1 MRQLSGTYIRK
12 RRVRLGLT
20 QLELGRALE
29 VTANTV
35 ARWER
40 GEQRVSNPERVDAAL
55 QTLGRA
61 LAGPRHGTIARGTVP
76 EQTGA
81 SVTPSSVLPRHN
93 LPAQLTGLVGRE
105 RDVTEVHHLL
115 QNNRLVT
122 LTGAGGIGKTR
133 LAVQVAREHFAD
145 FADGAW
151 FVDLAQIRD
160 DGLVAQAVAVVLRV
174 PERPGKS
181 LVESLVDAIQGRRQL
196 LILDNCE
203 HVLDPAARLIDRL
216 LRTSDDLRVLT
227 TSREALSTAGERV
240 WRVKPLPVPEAP
252 TTVSPARLLKYES
265 VRLFVDRATA
275 AESDF
280 ALTVHNGAAVVEV
293 CRRLDG
299 IPLAIELAAACVTFL
314 SPVQLLSLPRASSHP
329 GAAGQRGVPIRHQTM
344 TSAIEWSYQ
353 RLLDAERNLF
363 TQLSVFV
370 GGFSLGAAESV
381 SSGPGV
387 SAADVAGLLGRL
399 VAKSLILAESG
410 QEGAMRYRLLEP
422 MRDFAQERLE
432 LCGESDA
439 VHRKHAAFCLEVARQ
454 ADQVASGA
462 PLAGADKLLAREQHN
477 MYSALR
483 WFIAQGETESAQTV
497 GVAVAEAWRLRG
509 HFGQGRALLTELA
522 DLPGAGQAT
531 LARANLCFLGALLG
545 YLQGDLSACRRHA
558 EQCVVISR
566 ALGHGF
572 GVARGLGRIAHDA
585 RAQGNFQE
593 ARACLQEGLEACVGP
608 EHEGVAA
615 GLSVHL
621 ALVARDENNYD
632 EAGLLART
640 ALDVAIAR
648 GFTRVAAHALL
659 ILGDAAAH
667 RGETAEARRYL
678 DKSVA
683 LWTKANDRWGQAR
696 AMLELGRVAI
706 DSGEHTAAASVIA
719 ASLRIYG
726 ELADAWGRALALE
739 TSAALAARSAQPALA
754 LQFAEAAAQLRLKAD
769 LVRSPRDSGWLAE
782 RLRLA
787 ERALGSTRCT
797 LARAK
802 GRELTMEDAIE
813 LALRVDGVGRPAALT
828 RRERDVAG
836 LVALG
841 WTDSRIA
848 LELVVGRRT
857 VESHMST
864 IRSKL
869 GFNSRAQV
877 AVWAVEQGLR
887 VAVAPAGAS
896 QP

>member
-1 MRQLSGTYIRK
+1 MRIAADCCQALSSCLIEGSLLGGRQLSGTYIRK
-12 RRVRLGLT
+12 RRARLGLT

-55 QTLGRA
+55 QALGRA
-61 LAGPRHGTIARGTVP
+61 LAGPGHGIIARGTVP
-76 EQTGA
+76 QQTGA

-115 QNNRLVT
+115 QNNRFVT

-174 PERPGKS
+174 PEQPGKS
-181 LVESLVDAIQGRRQL
+181 LVDSLVDAIRGRRQL

-203 HVLDPAARLIDRL
+203 HVLEPAARLIDRL

-227 TSREALSTAGERV
+227 TSREALGIAGERA

-252 TTVSPARLLKYES
+252 TTVSPAQLLKYES

-280 ALTVHNGAAVVEV
+280 ALTVDNGAAVVEV
-293 CRRLDG
+293 SRRLDG

-314 SPVQLLSLPRASSHP
+314 SPVQLLSLPGASSHP

-353 RLLDAERNLF
+353 RLSDAERTLF

-381 SSGPGV
+381 ASGPGV
-387 SAADVAGLLGRL
+387 CAADVAGLLGRL
-399 VAKSLILAESG
+399 VAKSLVLAESG

-422 MRDFAQERLE
+422 MRDFAKEWLE
-432 LCGESDA
+432 LRGESDA
-439 VHRKHAAFCLEVARQ
+439 VHRKHAAFCLEVARR

-462 PLAGADKLLAREQHN
+462 PLAGADQLLAREQHN

-483 WFIAQGETESAQTV
+483 WFIAQGETESVQTV

-522 DLPGAGQAT
+522 HLPGAGQAT
-531 LARANLCFLGALLG
+531 LARANLCFMAALLA
-545 YLQGDLSACRRHA
+545 YLQGDLSASRSHA

-566 ALGHGF
+566 ALGNSF
-572 GVARGLGRIAHDA
+572 GLARGLGRIAHRA
-585 RAQGNFQE
+585 RAEGNFYE

-608 EHEGVAA
+608 EHDGIAA

-621 ALVARDENNYD
+621 ALVAQDENNYEED
-632 EAGLLART
+632 RLARSDST
-640 ALDVAIAR
+640 GCGDDQRLHPGGCAR
-648 GFTRVAAHALL
+648 PPR
-659 ILGDAAAH
+659 
-667 RGETAEARRYL
+667 ARRRGCPPRRDCTGQTLPGQERCSL
-678 DKSVA
+678 DQGERPLGPGPRDV
-683 LWTKANDRWGQAR
+683 GAR
-696 AMLELGRVAI
+696 PRGYRF
-706 DSGEHTAAASVIA
+706 
-719 ASLRIYG
+719 
-726 ELADAWGRALALE
+726 GRAHGGCVRYCGEPQNLLR
-739 TSAALAARSAQPALA
+739 SRGRLGYGIGPGDQRRARSAHRQSGTGS
-754 LQFAEAAAQLRLKAD
+754 AAC
-769 LVRSPRDSGWLAE
+769 RSRG
-782 RLRLA
+782 
-787 ERALGSTRCT
+787 RATT
-797 LARAK
+797 Q
-802 GRELTMEDAIE
+802 
-813 LALRVDGVGRPAALT
+813 
-828 RRERDVAG
+828 
-836 LVALG
+836 
-841 WTDSRIA
+841 
-848 LELVVGRRT
+848 
-857 VESHMST
+857 
-864 IRSKL
+864 
-869 GFNSRAQV
+869 N
-877 AVWAVEQGLR
+877 
-887 VAVAPAGAS
+887 
-896 QP
+896 

>member
-1 MRQLSGTYIRK
+1 MLGGRQLSGTYIRK

-55 QTLGRA
+55 QALGRA

-115 QNNRLVT
+115 QNNRFVT

-174 PERPGKS
+174 PEQPGKS
-181 LVESLVDAIQGRRQL
+181 LVDSLVDAIQGRRQL

-280 ALTVHNGAAVVEV
+280 ALTVDNGAAVVEV

-314 SPVQLLSLPRASSHP
+314 SPVQLLSLPGASSHP

-353 RLLDAERNLF
+353 RLSDAERNLF

-381 SSGPGV
+381 ASGPGV

-399 VAKSLILAESG
+399 VAKSLVLAESG

-422 MRDFAQERLE
+422 MRDFAKERLE
-432 LCGESDA
+432 LRGESDA

-454 ADQVASGA
+454 ADQVGIRSTARGCRPTPGSRTAQHVLCAALVHRPGRDRIC
-462 PLAGADKLLAREQHN
+462 ADGGRCRGRGL
-477 MYSALR
+477 
-483 WFIAQGETESAQTV
+483 
-497 GVAVAEAWRLRG
+497 AVARTLRARARLAHRACRPAWR
-509 HFGQGRALLTELA
+509 RASDARTRQPVF
-522 DLPGAGQAT
+522 PGVHCWAI
-531 LARANLCFLGALLG
+531 CK
-545 YLQGDLSACRRHA
+545 GDLSASRRHA

-572 GVARGLGRIAHDA
+572 GVARGLGRIAHGA
-585 RAQGNFQE
+585 RAQGNF
-593 ARACLQEGLEACVGP
+593 
-608 EHEGVAA
+608 
-615 GLSVHL
+615 
-621 ALVARDENNYD
+621 
-632 EAGLLART
+632 
-640 ALDVAIAR
+640 
-648 GFTRVAAHALL
+648 
-659 ILGDAAAH
+659 
-667 RGETAEARRYL
+667 
-678 DKSVA
+678 
-683 LWTKANDRWGQAR
+683 
-696 AMLELGRVAI
+696 
-706 DSGEHTAAASVIA
+706 
-719 ASLRIYG
+719 
-726 ELADAWGRALALE
+726 
-739 TSAALAARSAQPALA
+739 
-754 LQFAEAAAQLRLKAD
+754 
-769 LVRSPRDSGWLAE
+769 
-782 RLRLA
+782 
-787 ERALGSTRCT
+787 
-797 LARAK
+797 
-802 GRELTMEDAIE
+802 
-813 LALRVDGVGRPAALT
+813 
-828 RRERDVAG
+828 
-836 LVALG
+836 
-841 WTDSRIA
+841 
-848 LELVVGRRT
+848 
-857 VESHMST
+857 
-864 IRSKL
+864 
-869 GFNSRAQV
+869 
-877 AVWAVEQGLR
+877 
-887 VAVAPAGAS
+887 
-896 QP
+896 